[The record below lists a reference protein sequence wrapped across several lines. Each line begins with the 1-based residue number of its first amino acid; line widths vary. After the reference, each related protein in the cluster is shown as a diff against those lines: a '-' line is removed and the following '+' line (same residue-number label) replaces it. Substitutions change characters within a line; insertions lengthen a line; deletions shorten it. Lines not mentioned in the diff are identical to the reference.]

1 MSVRAKLSPL
11 RRAVFAAAVV
21 LIAFLAFGA
30 ILQPAAAQYYYP
42 YYPYYY
48 PYTYPYSGYWPVGV
62 TVGWGWGW
70 HRPWWGWRAG
80 WGWHPGWGWG
90 WGPRWGWHR

>member
-48 PYTYPYSGYWPVGV
+48 PYTYPYSGYWPVG
-62 TVGWGWGW
+62 
-70 HRPWWGWRAG
+70 RAG
-80 WGWHPGWGWG
+80 WGWHPGGGWG